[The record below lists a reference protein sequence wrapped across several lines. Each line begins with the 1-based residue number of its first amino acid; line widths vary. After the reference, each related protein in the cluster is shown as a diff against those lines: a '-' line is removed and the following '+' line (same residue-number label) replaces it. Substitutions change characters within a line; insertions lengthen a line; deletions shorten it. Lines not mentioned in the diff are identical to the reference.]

1 MIEKQARKL
10 MPIYQ
15 EVLRKI
21 SVIESNKYLN
31 DVDKQSFESSD
42 DETDIKKPKK
52 RADKSFD
59 CDLRHILGFLNQ
71 TEWVQNLNIGNIM

>member
-1 MIEKQARKL
+1 

-21 SVIESNKYLN
+21 SVIEVKKKDIDNNSI
-31 DVDKQSFESSD
+31 ESSD
-42 DETDIKKPKK
+42 GEKDKKGGKNKPEKP
-52 RADKSFD
+52 FE

-71 TEWVQNLNIGNIM
+71 TEWV